1 MKDAFSTKRHDEKEK
16 VSAAQVSGAVN
27 SDMNAAAMETHM
39 DKFHAAQGHGY
50 AAEQAN
56 HLYDTLTGKDATIIG
71 GDNAKNGGDRLVDR
85 VIIQTKYYQTASGS
99 VSAAFD
105 GGRYRYI
112 NADGTPMQLEVPS
125 DQYEKAVELM
135 ARRIRNGQVPGIT
148 DPAEAKALVRRG
160 QFTYQQ
166 TVNIVKFGTIESLT
180 FDAAH
185 GAVVSTS
192 AFGISTVLTFA
203 QCLWRGDSVDLAV
216 ENALCSG
223 MRIGGV
229 AFANT
234 VITAQL
240 ARTALP
246 KLMAAPTDAAIR
258 VLGPKTSASIANALR
273 DGANIYGAAAM
284 SNVSKLLR
292 GNLIT
297 SGTMLVLLSARDIGN
312 AFQGR
317 ISGQQLFK
325 NIATTAG
332 GIAGGTA
339 GVLVGRFALNLIA
352 PGAGEIAAIAVTLA
366 GGALGGGAGGSAVN
380 AVVGKF
386 VEDDA
391 VAMTG
396 IIKESFCRQAQAYLL
411 TQEEIDIL
419 LEDLG
424 LALSGEALLDMFA
437 SADHRAYA
445 DRLVQEQIERLIRG
459 RARIHLPA
467 DREILAGMERLV
479 TDAELGRGIFSPS
492 YTTEVDAVALGRQIT
507 GQELSPRAAKK
518 GLYAARQ
525 MNLTQRQSEGQLEK
539 MAESEARFHGKL
551 QETYRERT
559 ELKRELD
566 ALLGGGDK

>member
-1 MKDAFSTKRHDEKEK
+1 MKDAFIPKRPDEEAK

-71 GDNAKNGGDRLVDR
+71 GNNAKNGGDRLVDG
-85 VIIQTKYYQTASGS
+85 VTIQTKYYQTASGS

-135 ARRIRNGQVPGIT
+135 ARRIRDGQVPGIT
-148 DPAEAKALVRRG
+148 DPAEAKALVRKG

-166 TVNIVKFGTIESLT
+166 TLNIVKLGTIESLT
-180 FDAAH
+180 FDAVH
-185 GAVVSTS
+185 GAIVSTS

-203 QCLWRGDSVDLAV
+203 QCLWRGDSMDLAM
-216 ENALCSG
+216 ENALYSG

-234 VITAQL
+234 VLTAQL
-240 ARTALP
+240 ARTVLP
-246 KLMAAPTDAAIR
+246 KLMTSPTDAAIR

-273 DGANIYGAAAM
+273 NGANIYGAAAM
-284 SNVSKLLR
+284 NNVSKLLR

-312 AFQGR
+312 AFRGR

-332 GIAGGTA
+332 GITGGTA

-352 PGAGEIAAIAVTLA
+352 PGAGGIAAIAVTLT
-366 GGALGGGAGGSAVN
+366 GGALGGGVS
-380 AVVGKF
+380 
-386 VEDDA
+386 
-391 VAMTG
+391 
-396 IIKESFCRQAQAYLL
+396 
-411 TQEEIDIL
+411 
-419 LEDLG
+419 
-424 LALSGEALLDMFA
+424 
-437 SADHRAYA
+437 
-445 DRLVQEQIERLIRG
+445 
-459 RARIHLPA
+459 
-467 DREILAGMERLV
+467 
-479 TDAELGRGIFSPS
+479 
-492 YTTEVDAVALGRQIT
+492 GRQ
-507 GQELSPRAAKK
+507 
-518 GLYAARQ
+518 
-525 MNLTQRQSEGQLEK
+525 
-539 MAESEARFHGKL
+539 MAE
-551 QETYRERT
+551 TP
-559 ELKRELD
+559 
-566 ALLGGGDK
+566 